1 MKISLSRLLTL
12 FLVGIS
18 ALPVMAM
25 AVLILNISIIQLLLK
40 ALAEILQILR
50 AQLGLFLQFVLGQPN
65 GLFFARQLVNARHL
79 FLSHA

>member
-1 MKISLSRLLTL
+1 MANASLLRRALGQL
-12 FLVGIS
+12 F
-18 ALPVMAM
+18 PM

-65 GLFFARQLVNARHL
+65 GLFLRASSLMRATCSLVMRNCS
-79 FLSHA
+79 FS